1 MIYIG
6 SDHAGFEM
14 KEKIKENFR
23 NFEDVHPQFHRA
35 CDYPIYADLV
45 CIKVKED
52 ASNLGI
58 LICGTGTGMTIA
70 ANKHNGIRAA
80 NCLTPNMAVLAR
92 QHNDAN
98 ILTLGAR
105 LLSIER
111 AISIINV
118 FVNTPF
124 SGEERHVRR
133 LRMIQGA
140 Y

>member
-14 KEKIKENFR
+14 KKRIKEIFS
-23 NFEDVHPQFHRA
+23 NFEDVHPQFQEA
-35 CDYPIYADLV
+35 CDYPVYANFV
-45 CIKVKED
+45 CTKVKED

-58 LICGTGTGMTIA
+58 LICGTGSGMTIA
-70 ANKHNGIRAA
+70 ANKHNGIRAV
-80 NCLTPNMAVLAR
+80 NCLTPNMAILAR

-111 AISIINV
+111 ATSIINV
-118 FVNTPF
+118 FINTPF

-133 LRMIQGA
+133 LRMIRGA